1 MLEIWLGTLTLRIA
15 GHGDLG
21 DLERQYEPHSV
32 SGAIDPDGVVE
43 VRIDRTLAHHPSADS
58 LSPLRAWSVTG
69 SSLKIT
75 AEMWEATVAL
85 TPGGATH
92 VVMRAWGAWEF
103 DLLMGCLLQVMGPV
117 YGLGLVVHGS
127 AVVRDGRGY
136 VFFAPSETGKSTVA
150 QLSRQRGYSVL
161 AEEMSFIGLPTDA
174 HGPTVHRLPLRERN
188 EVRCEGS
195 LSAPLCG
202 LYRLVQSPDD
212 RIEPLDRRRSILELA
227 GAAAIGA
234 RAPLVMDAALG
245 SIVSLLGFIEPSR
258 LHFTRSPRFW
268 DVIDAVETKRTGV
281 DFP

>member
-1 MLEIWLGTLTLRIA
+1 MLEIRLGTLTLRIA

-43 VRIDRTLAHHPSADS
+43 VRIDRTLAHLPSADS

-85 TPGGATH
+85 TPGGVTH

-136 VFFAPSETGKSTVA
+136 VFFCRQPWSILACPFRSVA
-150 QLSRQRGYSVL
+150 CLYGGLGGIAAKNVLSHEALLSRG
-161 AEEMSFIGLPTDA
+161 
-174 HGPTVHRLPLRERN
+174 HGI
-188 EVRCEGS
+188 S
-195 LSAPLCG
+195 
-202 LYRLVQSPDD
+202 
-212 RIEPLDRRRSILELA
+212 
-227 GAAAIGA
+227 
-234 RAPLVMDAALG
+234 
-245 SIVSLLGFIEPSR
+245 
-258 LHFTRSPRFW
+258 
-268 DVIDAVETKRTGV
+268 
-281 DFP
+281 